1 MLFNELYSAYYNTVA
16 ALLKQAMD
24 HSLSDSELSEIIHQH
39 AFEESELYIRPA
51 LKDQRWQLIQTE
63 GTTCLKKIPSMPLT
77 TLQKQWLK
85 AIGMDVRMRLFTED
99 TFDFPDVEPLFMP
112 DDILIFDQYS
122 DGDDYQ
128 SETYIN
134 NFRILLQAIRTHT
147 PLSIVQENKHGQK
160 LTVLIQP
167 DYLEY
172 SQKDDKFR
180 LIGAGSYLGN
190 TINLARIISCQPIKE
205 NPPTDLRKRNPLKLR
220 SVIFELVDQRNA
232 LERVLMHF
240 AHFKKRVQKIDV
252 NHYEVTLF
260 YDKEDETEI
269 VIRILSFGPL
279 LKVKAPVHFVNLIK
293 QRLIDQRSCGI

>member
-24 HSLSDSELSEIIHQH
+24 HPLSDSELSEIIHQH

-134 NFRILLQAIRTHT
+134 NFRILLQAIR
-147 PLSIVQENKHGQK
+147 
-160 LTVLIQP
+160 
-167 DYLEY
+167 
-172 SQKDDKFR
+172 KFR

-252 NHYEVTLF
+252 NHYEATLF

-279 LKVKAPVHFVNLIK
+279 LKVRAPAHFMNLIK